1 MNDDTFDDWPELTQL
16 RELHQ
21 SDSMPADM
29 RERVLRRAEL
39 ARAPARSP
47 LGLADASAALSPAA
61 LSPAAPWDEPAR
73 SPARKPRRG
82 LTLGA
87 GASLCA
93 AAVLALWLTMP
104 AEHVAV
110 ESEHPAPLEL
120 APRSYTA
127 AELSALGV
135 QPGSSEVRVVGML
148 VSGSLTRLPPLPPHQ
163 PIRCGYHFH
172 LRQAGAGSG
181 DGIHVEYARCHAP
194 DGLIDDGA
202 TCVQVTAVG
211 LMRSDGHLDATRI
224 TPKSVLPCSL
234 PH

>member
-21 SDSMPADM
+21 SDSMPTDM

-39 ARAPARSP
+39 APSPGRSP
-47 LGLADASAALSPAA
+47 LGLASASTAS
-61 LSPAAPWDEPAR
+61 SPAAPWDEPAP
-73 SPARKPRRG
+73 SPARRPRRG

-87 GASLCA
+87 GAGLCA

-104 AEHVAV
+104 AERVAV

-120 APRSYTA
+120 AARPYTPE
-127 AELSALGV
+127 ELSALGV

-148 VSGSLTRLPPLPPHQ
+148 VSGSLSRLPPLPPHQ

-181 DGIHVEYARCHAP
+181 DGIHVEYVRCHAP
-194 DGLIDDGA
+194 DGLVDDGA

-211 LMRSDGHLDATRI
+211 VMRRDGHLDATRI
-224 TPKSVLPCSL
+224 TPKSIMPCSL